1 MKKKIAGIEVAVLLC
16 IGALLFAMICNSKK
30 MNMEKMHRCA
40 TTNQTFQTDVI
51 TENDTVVQKFIP
63 AYDELK
69 SVIIRINKLNDIE
82 GKIRI
87 VLYDADDTASGVP
100 FTVYASAE
108 RNLNE
113 IHSGEWEEFIL
124 DAKLQLGKTYYFSV
138 SISEESEASITID
151 YIPLQL
157 DRIDENQ
164 QMFYNSIEILGAS
177 MACGY
182 LYRQPLTKLQIMTYA
197 VFCVFIVFLIDNLL
211 HIMIN
216 QTCSRHAKSKI

>member
-1 MKKKIAGIEVAVLLC
+1 MKKKIAGIKVAVLLG
-16 IGALLFAMICNSKK
+16 ISALLFVMICSSKK
-30 MNMEKMHRCA
+30 MNMEKTHRCA

-51 TENDTVVQKFIP
+51 TENDTVVQKFVP
-63 AYDELK
+63 ACSELK
-69 SVIIRINKLNDIE
+69 SVIIRINKLNDGE

-124 DAKLQLGKTYYFSV
+124 DAKLQPGKNYYFSV
-138 SISEESEASITID
+138 GVSEESEAGITID
-151 YIPLQL
+151 YRPLQL

-164 QMFYNSIEILGAS
+164 QMFYNSVEIAGAS

-182 LYRQPLTKLQIMTYA
+182 IYRLPLTKLQMITYA
-197 VFCVFIVFLIDNLL
+197 VFCVFIVFLADNLI

-216 QTCSRHAKSKI
+216 SARNRHAKSKI